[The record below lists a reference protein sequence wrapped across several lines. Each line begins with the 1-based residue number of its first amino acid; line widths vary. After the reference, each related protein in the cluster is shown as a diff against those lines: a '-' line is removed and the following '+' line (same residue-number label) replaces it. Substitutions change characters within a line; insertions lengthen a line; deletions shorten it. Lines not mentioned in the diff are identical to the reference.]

1 MKSAKAGAA
10 LYLLT
15 GLLQRLDAERPGMIR
30 EMIEGVEGDRA
41 ALPENI
47 ESREHVEK
55 IFDEAVGL
63 LIRANSE

>member
-1 MKSAKAGAA
+1 MESAKADAA

-15 GLLQRLDAERPGMIR
+15 GLLQRLDTERPGMLQ

-47 ESREHVEK
+47 ENREHVEK
-55 IFDEAVGL
+55 IFEQALEL
-63 LIRANSE
+63 LTRVNTA